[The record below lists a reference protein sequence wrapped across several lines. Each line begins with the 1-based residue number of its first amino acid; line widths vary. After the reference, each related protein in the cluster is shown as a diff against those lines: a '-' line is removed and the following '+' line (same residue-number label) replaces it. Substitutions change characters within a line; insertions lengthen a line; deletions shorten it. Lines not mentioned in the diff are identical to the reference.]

1 MFVLCKYMHSYLCMY
16 TLYVV
21 LLNPVLLLS
30 ASFEFNRRHPLQST
44 NQSNPDQTS
53 PVPDIPNRRVVYV
66 KFAYKFE
73 LLQIPR
79 ISRSAAQFGWL
90 VGWLVLLLLLF
101 MDTDYRFSD

>member
-1 MFVLCKYMHSYLCMY
+1 MHSYLCMC